1 MDRLTSTEPRRTPKL
16 SGDPQVDN
24 ALWRL
29 SLILSEITDMGD
41 PCFPSEEDNESLNA
55 KQLSE

>member
-1 MDRLTSTEPRRTPKL
+1 MKDLANTESRRIPKL

-29 SLILSEITDMGD
+29 SWILSEIADMGD
-41 PCFPSEEDNESLNA
+41 PRFPSEEDNESLNA

>member
-1 MDRLTSTEPRRTPKL
+1 MKDLASTESRRIPRL

-29 SLILSEITDMGD
+29 SCILSEITDMAD
-41 PCFPSEEDNESLNA
+41 PRFPSEEDNESLNT

>member
-1 MDRLTSTEPRRTPKL
+1 MKDLASTESRRIPRL

-29 SLILSEITDMGD
+29 SLILREITDSGAQHVLTQ
-41 PCFPSEEDNESLNA
+41 EDNESS
-55 KQLSE
+55 KGVQVSE